1 MWVKFGKINL
11 NLEHVIEFHLDQKDN
26 NSIVFETLKER
37 LVYKFEN
44 NSIRNLV
51 FNHINWN
58 LCSDT
63 QVVLDLD
70 DYIHELTKEED

>member
-1 MWVKFGKINL
+1 MWVKFGKTNL
-11 NLEHVIEFHLDQKDN
+11 NLEHVIEFHLYQKDN
-26 NSIVFETLKER
+26 KSIVFETLKER

-58 LCSDT
+58 LRGDT

-70 DYIHELTKEED
+70 NYIHELTKEEE